1 MEKLY
6 STKQIAEMYEVSPYT
21 ITQNWCNKG
30 LKFIRGKAGLAFRVS
45 WVEKFLE
52 EEAERQAMERRYK
65 EPIATQVKNITIK
78 PYMLRRNFNKEMKIV

>member
-6 STKQIAEMYEVSPYT
+6 STKQIAEMYDVTPYT

-30 LKFIRGKAGLAFRVS
+30 LRFIRGKAGMMFRVS

-52 EEAERQAMERRYK
+52 EEAERQSAERNH
-65 EPIATQVKNITIK
+65 KNFIVTTSRTVRPK
-78 PYMLRRNFNKEMKIV
+78 LKTVFNKEMKIV